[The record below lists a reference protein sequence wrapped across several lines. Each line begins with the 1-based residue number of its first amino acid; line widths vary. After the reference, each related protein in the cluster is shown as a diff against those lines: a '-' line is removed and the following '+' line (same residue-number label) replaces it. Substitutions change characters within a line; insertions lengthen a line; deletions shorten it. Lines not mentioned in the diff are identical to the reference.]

1 MGKKMRTFLMILPAV
16 LLIVLFLLVPVLRI
30 ILPSFADEGGFTLSR
45 YAAFLSDPFYLN
57 IVWRT
62 LRLSLATCLLCAVLA
77 IPTSY
82 YIAKLPVRKKGLM
95 LALATFPLLTNT
107 VVRGFAWITILGKQG
122 VLNKALLAL
131 GMIEKPL
138 KLLYTEKAILFGMT
152 YLFLPVMITSLVGVM
167 ENIDDEIQEAAM
179 SLGAS
184 RFTAFFRIVIPLS
197 VPGLIVGG
205 VLVFAGASS
214 AYTTAAML
222 GGSNNLMLS
231 TLIYQ
236 QAFSLNDWDSAA
248 VIATV
253 MILIS
258 CLLVSVMNK
267 LAQRLNKLES

>member
-1 MGKKMRTFLMILPAV
+1 
-16 LLIVLFLLVPVLRI
+16 
-30 ILPSFADEGGFTLSR
+30 
-45 YAAFLSDPFYLN
+45 
-57 IVWRT
+57 
-62 LRLSLATCLLCAVLA
+62 
-77 IPTSY
+77 
-82 YIAKLPVRKKGLM
+82 
-95 LALATFPLLTNT
+95 
-107 VVRGFAWITILGKQG
+107 
-122 VLNKALLAL
+122 
-131 GMIEKPL
+131 
-138 KLLYTEKAILFGMT
+138 
-152 YLFLPVMITSLVGVM
+152 
-167 ENIDDEIQEAAM
+167 M
-179 SLGAS
+179 SLGAN

-197 VPGLIVGG
+197 MPGLIVGG

-236 QAFSLNDWDSAA
+236 QAFSQNDWDSAA

>member
-1 MGKKMRTFLMILPAV
+1 MRKKLGVALLILPAT
-16 LLIVLFLLVPVLRI
+16 LLILVFLLVPVLRI
-30 ILPSFADEGGFTLSR
+30 IIPSFFVDGGFSLSR
-45 YAAFLSDPFYLN
+45 YTAFLTDPFYLN

-62 LRLSLATCLLCAVLA
+62 LRLSLTTCLICTVLA

-95 LALATFPLLTNT
+95 LGLATFPLLTNT
-107 VVRGFAWITILGKQG
+107 VVRGFAWITILGKKG
-122 VLNKALLAL
+122 VLNQALMGL
-131 GMIEKPL
+131 GLIEKPL
-138 KLLYTEKAILFGMT
+138 KLLYTEQAILFGMT

-197 VPGLIVGG
+197 MPGLIVGG

-222 GGSNNLMLS
+222 GGNNNLMLS

-248 VIATV
+248 VIATI
-253 MILIS
+253 MIVIS
-258 CLLVSVMNK
+258 YLLVTVLNK
-267 LAQRLNKLES
+267 IAARLNKMES

>member
-1 MGKKMRTFLMILPAV
+1 MRKKLWVFLMILPAV
-16 LLIVLFLLVPVLRI
+16 LVILFFLLVPVLRI
-30 ILPSFADEGGFTLSR
+30 IFPSFFVDGALSLAR
-45 YAAFLSDPFYLN
+45 YADFLSDPFYLN

-62 LRLSLATCLLCAVLA
+62 VRLSLVTCLICAVLA
-77 IPTSY
+77 VPTSY
-82 YIAKLPVRKKGLM
+82 YIAKLPVRRKGLM
-95 LALATFPLLTNT
+95 VALATFPLLTNT

-122 VLNKALLAL
+122 VLNKALTGL
-131 GMIEKPL
+131 GLVGSPL
-138 KLLYTEKAILFGMT
+138 KLLYTEWAILFGMT

-179 SLGAS
+179 SLGAN
-184 RFTAFFRIVIPLS
+184 RFTAFFRVVIPLS
-197 VPGLIVGG
+197 MPGLIVGG

-222 GGSNNLMLS
+222 GGNSNLMLS

-253 MILIS
+253 MIVIS
-258 CLLVSVMNK
+258 YLLVTALNK
-267 LAQRLNKLES
+267 VAQRLNKLES

>member
-1 MGKKMRTFLMILPAV
+1 MRKNFWVFLLILPAV
-16 LLIVLFLLVPVLRI
+16 LLIALFLLVPVLRI
-30 ILPSFADEGGFTLSR
+30 IFPSFFVDGAFTLER
-45 YAAFLSDPFYLN
+45 YAAFLRDPFYLN

-62 LRLSLATCLLCAVLA
+62 LRLSLTTVIICAVLA

-82 YIAKLPVRKKGLM
+82 YIAKLPVKKKGLM

-131 GMIEKPL
+131 GLIDAPL
-138 KLLYTEKAILFGMT
+138 KLLYTEKAILFGMS

-179 SLGAS
+179 SLGAN
-184 RFTAFFRIVIPLS
+184 RMTAFFRIVIPLS
-197 VPGLIVGG
+197 MPGLIVGG

-222 GGSNNLMLS
+222 GGNNNLMLS

-236 QAFSLNDWDSAA
+236 KAFALNDWDSAA

-253 MILIS
+253 MIVIS
-258 CLLVSVMNK
+258 YLLVTVLNRI
-267 LAQRLNKLES
+267 AQRLNKMEA

>member
-1 MGKKMRTFLMILPAV
+1 MRKNFRVFLFLLPAV
-16 LLIVLFLLVPVLRI
+16 LLLALFLLVPVLRI
-30 ILPSFADEGGFTLSR
+30 ILPSFFVDGSFSLSR
-45 YAAFLSDPFYLN
+45 YAQFLRDPFYQT
-57 IVWRT
+57 IIWRT
-62 LRLSLATCLLCAVLA
+62 LRLSLTTCLICTVLA

-82 YIAKLPVRKKGLM
+82 YIAKLPVKKKGLM

-122 VLNKALLAL
+122 VLNKLLLSL
-131 GMIEKPL
+131 GLIDAPL
-138 KLLYTEKAILFGMT
+138 KLLYTEKAILFGMS

-184 RFTAFFRIVIPLS
+184 RVKAFFRIVIPLS
-197 VPGLIVGG
+197 TPGLIVGG

-222 GGSNNLMLS
+222 GGNNNLMLS

-236 QAFSLNDWDSAA
+236 QAFALNDWDGAA
-248 VIATV
+248 VIATI
-253 MILIS
+253 MIVIS
-258 CLLVSVMNK
+258 YLLVTALNQ
-267 LAQRLNKLES
+267 LARRLNKMEN

>member
-1 MGKKMRTFLMILPAV
+1 MGKKIRAFLMILPAV
-16 LLIVLFLLVPVLRI
+16 LLIVLFLMVPVLRI
-30 ILPSFADEGGFTLSR
+30 ILPSFVEDGGFTFSR
-45 YAAFLSDPFYLN
+45 YAEFLRDPFYLN

-62 LRLSLATCLLCAVLA
+62 LRLSLATVLICAALA

-82 YIAKLPVRKKGLM
+82 YIAKLPMKKKGLM

-107 VVRGFAWITILGKQG
+107 VVRGFAWITILGKKG
-122 VLNKALLAL
+122 VLNNALMGL
-131 GMIEKPL
+131 GLIEEPL

-167 ENIDDEIQEAAM
+167 ENIDEEIQEAAM
-179 SLGAS
+179 SLGAN

-197 VPGLIVGG
+197 MPGLIVGG

-253 MILIS
+253 MIVIS
-258 CLLVSVMNK
+258 YLLVSVLNK
-267 LAQRLNKLES
+267 VAQRLNKLES

>member
-1 MGKKMRTFLMILPAV
+1 MGKKIRAFLMILPAV
-16 LLIVLFLLVPVLRI
+16 LLIVLFLMVPVLRI
-30 ILPSFADEGGFTLSR
+30 ILPSFVEDGGFTFSR
-45 YAAFLSDPFYLN
+45 YAEFLRDPFYLN

-62 LRLSLATCLLCAVLA
+62 LRLSLATVLICAVLA

-82 YIAKLPVRKKGLM
+82 YIAKLPMKKKGLM

-107 VVRGFAWITILGKQG
+107 VVRGFAWITILGKKG
-122 VLNKALLAL
+122 VLNNALMGL
-131 GMIEKPL
+131 GLIEEPL

-167 ENIDDEIQEAAM
+167 ENIDEEIQEAAM
-179 SLGAS
+179 SLGAN

-197 VPGLIVGG
+197 MPGLIVGG

-253 MILIS
+253 MIVIS
-258 CLLVSVMNK
+258 YLLVSVLNK
-267 LAQRLNKLES
+267 VAQRLNKLES